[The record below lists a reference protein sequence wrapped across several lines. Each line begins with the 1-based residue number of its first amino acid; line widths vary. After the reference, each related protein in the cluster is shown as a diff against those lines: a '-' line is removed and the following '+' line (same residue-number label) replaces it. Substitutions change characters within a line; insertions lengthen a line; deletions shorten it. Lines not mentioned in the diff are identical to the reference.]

1 MTTTASL
8 ARQWQQRSN
17 AVRGRRLALQ
27 VEGGAGLRAEPGVRI
42 VRLSAD
48 TTVRIGPGVLLAHH
62 VGLHLRDRGA
72 VLSIGEGSF
81 VNHRSEIIA
90 HERVEIGSHCLF
102 AWDVQVMDSDSHSV
116 DGLPHTAPVVI
127 GDRVWIG
134 CRATVLKGVTV
145 GDGAVVAACSVV
157 TRDVPPR
164 ALVAGNP
171 ARVVR
176 EDVTWEE

>member
-1 MTTTASL
+1 MIGL
-8 ARQWQQRSN
+8 RQWRQRSN
-17 AVRGRRLALQ
+17 AARGRLLARQ
-27 VEGGAGLRAEPGVRI
+27 VEGGEGLRAEPGVRI
-42 VRLSAD
+42 VRLAAG
-48 TTVRIGPGVLLAHH
+48 TTVRIGPGVLLAHD

-81 VNHRSEIIA
+81 VNHRSELIA
-90 HERVEIGSHCLF
+90 HERVEIGRHCLL
-102 AWDVQVMDSDSHSV
+102 AWDVQVLDSDSHSV

-134 CRATVLKGVTV
+134 CRATVLKGVTI
-145 GDGAVVAACSVV
+145 GDGAVVAAGSVV
-157 TRDVPPR
+157 TRDVPAR

-171 ARVVR
+171 ARSVR